1 MPDGTP
7 APRKEGISL
16 LSGAAPLPHGL
27 QDLPGAT
34 RPYADGFP
42 LLGKDQTGYMACSK
56 MALASSS
63 VMVRGLLASRR
74 PALSAPSASKGMSA
88 SLTP

>member
-1 MPDGTP
+1 MGTP
-7 APRKEGISL
+7 APRKEGICL

-27 QDLPGAT
+27 QDLPGAA
-34 RPYADGFP
+34 RPYPGGLP
-42 LLGKDQTGYMACSK
+42 RRGKTGYMACSK